1 MKNALMRSLV
11 CLFALFSV
19 AAWAQSSPDA
29 LVKSTVDE
37 VLTVLRQ
44 NKDPQQ
50 LRQLAEAKVL
60 PHFDFER
67 MTQLAVGRPW
77 QSANAAQ
84 REALVSGFRAMLVN
98 TYTAALGSGS
108 KPADK
113 VDVKAAQG
121 SGDDVVVKTIAYRAG
136 KEPVGVDYRIAKSGA
151 EWKVYDVVVEGV
163 SLVQNYRSTF
173 SAEIAK
179 SGVDGLIKVLEQR
192 NAGGK
197 PS

>member
-1 MKNALMRSLV
+1 MKNVLIRLLLV
-11 CLFALFSV
+11 LGM
-19 AAWAQSSPDA
+19 AASPGLWAQSSPDA

-37 VLTVLRQ
+37 VLEVLRQ

-77 QSANAAQ
+77 QNASPAQ
-84 REALVSGFRAMLVN
+84 REALVSGFRGMLVN
-98 TYTAALGSGS
+98 TYSTALGSGS
-108 KPADK
+108 TPATK
-113 VDVKAAQG
+113 VDVKPPSG
-121 SGDDVVVKTIAYRAG
+121 SGDDVVVKTIAHRAG
-136 KEPVGVDYRIAKSGA
+136 KEPVGVDYRLAKAGTT
-151 EWKVYDVVVEGV
+151 WKVYDVVVEGV

-192 NAGGK
+192 NAGARA
-197 PS
+197 S